1 MHTFDVIIRPIV
13 TEKTTQTA
21 DMGRYAFEVSR
32 RANKV
37 QVKEAVERA
46 YKVTVAQVNI
56 INMPAKVRRF
66 GRNFSEKPVWKKAI
80 VTLAGGD
87 RITLF
92 EGV

>member
-1 MHTFDVIIRPIV
+1 MHTFDVIIRPVV
-13 TEKTTQTA
+13 TEKTTDGA
-21 DMGRYAFEVSR
+21 DMGRYAFRVHK

-46 YKVTVAQVNI
+46 YKVRVAQVNI
-56 INMPAKVRRF
+56 INVPAKARRF
-66 GRNFSEKPVWKKAI
+66 GRNISEKPAWKKAI

-87 RITLF
+87 RITLY

>member
-13 TEKTTQTA
+13 TEKTTDAA
-21 DMGRYAFEVSR
+21 DNGRYAFEVHKK
-32 RANKV
+32 ANKL

-46 YKVTVAQVNI
+46 YKVKVAEVNI
-56 INMPAKVRRF
+56 MNMPPKPRRF
-66 GRNFSEKPVWKKAI
+66 GRYLTQKPGWKKAI
-80 VTLAGGD
+80 VTLAGDD

>member
-1 MHTFDVIIRPIV
+1 MHTFDVIIRPVV
-13 TEKTTQTA
+13 TEKTTKSA

-32 RANKV
+32 RANKA
-37 QVKEAVERA
+37 QVKDAVEAA
-46 YKVTVAQVNI
+46 YKVRVAQVNI
-56 INMPAKVRRF
+56 INMPAKARRV
-66 GRNFSEKPVWKKAI
+66 GRNITEKPAWKKAI

>member
-13 TEKTTQTA
+13 TEKTTDTA
-21 DMGRYAFEVSR
+21 DMGRYAFEVHK

-37 QVKEAVERA
+37 QIKEAVERA
-46 YKVTVAQVNI
+46 YKVSVAQVNVI
-56 INMPAKVRRF
+56 IVPAKARRY
-66 GRNFSEKPVWKKAI
+66 GRRITEKPSWKKAI
-80 VTLAGGD
+80 VALAGSD

>member
-13 TEKTTQTA
+13 TEKTTETA
-21 DMGRYAFEVSR
+21 DMGRYAFQVHR
-32 RANKV
+32 RANKA

-46 YKVTVAQVNI
+46 YKVRVAQVNV
-56 INMPAKVRRF
+56 INVPAKARRF
-66 GRNFSEKPVWKKAI
+66 GRYVSEKAAWKKAI